1 MKKII
6 EVGQKNKKEAAGVLK
21 MAEQINPRVELI
33 QALIPLGLAAVNDLL
48 QEEVKF
54 LTAERYQRKNRIAG
68 RARWGEQNSSVYL
81 ADQKLPV
88 SVPRVRDCIKNME
101 ISLTSLDR
109 LQIPRKMDEGLFKR
123 ILKGLSCR
131 DYKGCAEAV
140 PEAFGL
146 SASTVSRRYIRAS
159 ARKLKELS
167 QRRLDRYE
175 MVAVI
180 LDGKTFAEDQM
191 VIGVGITLE
200 GKKVILGFVQTA
212 TENESS
218 CSFFL
223 HDLVARGLQYEEGLL
238 VVTDGSKG
246 LRKAVEKVFAEKA
259 FVQRCQ
265 WHKRENVVK
274 YLPVSQQAPMRRKL
288 QEAYEQP
295 SYDAAKSALFKI
307 RGEVK
312 LMNLSAVAS
321 LDEGFEE
328 TLTLHRLGL
337 FKELGVSLKTTNCL
351 ESINAQ
357 LGQRTDKV
365 DRWRNSDQKQR
376 WVATALLDIEKSL
389 RKIKGCHHLPRLKDA
404 FKRSIEQRVAEKMKA
419 AA

>member
-1 MKKII
+1 MKKINQVV
-6 EVGQKNKKEAAGVLK
+6 EKNKKEAVGVLK
-21 MAEQINPRVELI
+21 IADQINPRIELI
-33 QALIPLGLAAVNDLL
+33 QALIPLGLEAVNDLL
-48 QEEVKF
+48 QEEVKC
-54 LTAERYQRKNRIAG
+54 LTAERYQRMNRVPG
-68 RARWGEQNSSVYL
+68 RVRWGKQSSSVYL
-81 ADQKLPV
+81 ADQKL
-88 SVPRVRDCIKNME
+88 SLLAPRVRDRIMKKE
-101 ISLTSLDR
+101 IPLTSLDC
-109 LQIPRKMDEGLFKR
+109 LQSPRKMDEGLFKK

-131 DYKGCAEAV
+131 DYEGCAEAV

-146 SASTVSRRYIRAS
+146 SASTVSRRYICAS
-159 ARKLKELS
+159 ARKLKELLE
-167 QRRLDRYE
+167 RRLDSHE
-175 MVAVI
+175 MVAVF

-191 VIGVGITLE
+191 VIGVGITLS

-212 TENESS
+212 TENESV
-218 CSFFL
+218 CSSFL
-223 HDLVARGLQYEEGLL
+223 QDLVARGLKYEEGLL
-238 VVTDGSKG
+238 VVIDGSKG
-246 LRKAVEKVFAEKA
+246 LRKAVEKIFGEKA

-265 WHKRENVVK
+265 WHKRENIVK

-295 SYDAAKSALFKI
+295 SYDEAKSALLKI
-307 RGEVK
+307 RGELK
-312 LMNLSAVAS
+312 LMNLSAVTS
-321 LDEGFEE
+321 LEEGFEE

-376 WVATALLDIEKSL
+376 WVAAALLDIEKSL
-389 RKIKGCHHLPRLKDA
+389 RGIKGYSHLPRLKDT
-404 FKRSIEQRVAEKMKA
+404 FKRSLEHQAAGKMKA